1 MKIKKRKL
9 EIALEHL
16 QKAQKITELMD
27 DKSIDDNITD
37 AIEYLLGEIEQ
48 DGKWNGIRQSNWK
61 RI

>member
-48 DGKWNGIRQSNWK
+48 DGK
-61 RI
+61 